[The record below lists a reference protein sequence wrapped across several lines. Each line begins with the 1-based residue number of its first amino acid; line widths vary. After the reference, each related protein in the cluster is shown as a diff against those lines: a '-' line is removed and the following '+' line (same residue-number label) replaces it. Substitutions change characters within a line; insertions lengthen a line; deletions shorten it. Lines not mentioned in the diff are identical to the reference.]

1 MRKLVFGRTSRRSS
15 AGWLWLAVILPAL
28 LALAVPSAARADDA
42 YWSGAIDGVGQ
53 GFAADVVHHDLD
65 PFKGWL
71 NVTVSNTGTQPW
83 GDFHFGIYDPIGGQD
98 ISNVGFLDSTTVPP
112 GFDPTSTQSPL
123 TWTINNVVVGA
134 TMDLYFY
141 SDPVLPGETATF
153 SVYTSNPDHLS
164 FFGVMIYPTPVPE
177 PVSIIMLGLGGLLLH
192 RRRR

>member
-1 MRKLVFGRTSRRSS
+1 MRKIVFKGTLQRRRS
-15 AGWLWLAVILPAL
+15 GWLWLAVILPAL
-28 LALAVPSAARADDA
+28 VALAVSSAARADDA
-42 YWSGAIDGVGQ
+42 YWSGGIGGVGQ
-53 GFAADVVHHDLD
+53 GFTVDVVHNDGGL
-65 PFKGWL
+65 FKGWL
-71 NVTVSNTGTQPW
+71 NITATNTGTQPW

-141 SDPVLPGETATF
+141 DDPVLGGETATF

-177 PVSIIMLGLGGLLLH
+177 PASLLMLGLGGLLLL
-192 RRRR
+192 RRR